1 MTRILAIG
9 ECMVEMA
16 PTDVAGTYKMGFAG
30 DTMNTAWYLRRLL
43 GTDHQV
49 DYFSAVGTDSA
60 SDQMLDFLEG
70 AGIGT
75 DHIARSPNRTVGL
88 YIIQLNEGERSF
100 SYWRGQSAARTLAQD
115 GTLLENAL
123 MGADVAF
130 FSGITVAIL
139 PKGDRDRF
147 LAILAAFKAAGGTV
161 VFDPNLRPKL
171 WKSKEDMTSAI
182 MQAAAVSS
190 ISLPSHEDEAEWFG
204 DADSL
209 ATAARYAKAGA
220 RTVLVKNGPAKILI
234 HADNTVTTLSPEK
247 IAAVVDTTAAGD
259 SFNAGYLAA
268 IVQGASEMEA
278 AAAGAVLAGKVIRS
292 RGALVAKAT

>member
-1 MTRILAIG
+1 MTRILGIG

-75 DHIARSPNRTVGL
+75 DHIARNANRTVGL
-88 YIIQLNEGERSF
+88 YMIQLNEGERSF

-115 GTLLENAL
+115 DTLLENAL

-130 FSGITVAIL
+130 FSGITLAIL

-220 RTVLVKNGPAKILI
+220 RTVLVKNGPAEILI
-234 HADNTVTTLSPEK
+234 RADNTVTTLSPEK
-247 IAAVVDTTAAGD
+247 ISAVVDTTAAGD

-292 RGALVAKAT
+292 RGALVAQAT

>member
-100 SYWRGQSAARTLAQD
+100 SYWRDQSAARTLAQD

-220 RTVLVKNGPAKILI
+220 RTVLVKNGPAEILI
-234 HADNTVTTLSPEK
+234 YADNTVTTLSPEK